1 MSVAAASQVEL
12 LQAVRDTR
20 DPAARGRLIEENLPL
35 VRALARRYA
44 GRGEQYEDLV
54 QVGTIGLIKA
64 IDRFDLDRGVELQ
77 SYAIPMIVGEI
88 KRHFRDRGWAVHVPR
103 RLKELNLRLTSLIDQ
118 LSSTLGRS
126 PTIAELAK
134 AAAVEPEEV
143 VEALEAGHA
152 YTALSLSVPVGDDPD
167 TVLEHTIADPES
179 VFGAAD
185 DRDFIARGLAALDK
199 RERVIIEL
207 RFFSGLSQSQIAQEI
222 GISQMHVSRLIRRSL
237 EKIRHEV
244 SPERPGLPAQ

>member
-1 MSVAAASQVEL
+1 MSVAAATQVQL

-20 DPAARGRLIEENLPL
+20 DTASRNRLIEENLPL

-64 IDRFDLDRGVELQ
+64 VDRYDLDRGVQLQ

-103 RLKELNLRLTSLIDQ
+103 RLKELNLKLTSLVDQ
-118 LSSTLGRS
+118 LSSSLGRS

-134 AAAVEPEEV
+134 AASVEPEEV
-143 VEALEAGHA
+143 IEALEAGQA

-167 TVLEHTIADPES
+167 TVLEHTIADPEA
-179 VFGAAD
+179 VFAAAD
-185 DRDFIARGLAALDK
+185 DRDFIARGLSVLDK
-199 RERVIIEL
+199 RERAIVEL
-207 RFFSGLSQSQIAQEI
+207 RFFSGLSQSQIAQEL
-222 GISQMHVSRLIRRSL
+222 GISQMHVSRLIRRAL
-237 EKIRHEV
+237 EKIRLELSV
-244 SPERPGLPAQ
+244 E

>member
-1 MSVAAASQVEL
+1 MSVAAATQVQL

-20 DPAARGRLIEENLPL
+20 DTASRNRLIEENLPL

-64 IDRFDLDRGVELQ
+64 IDRYDLDRGVQLQ

-103 RLKELNLRLTSLIDQ
+103 RLKELNLKLTSLVDQ
-118 LSSTLGRS
+118 LSSSLGRS

-134 AAAVEPEEV
+134 AASVEPEEV
-143 VEALEAGHA
+143 IEALEAGQA

-167 TVLEHTIADPES
+167 TVLEHTIADPEA
-179 VFGAAD
+179 VFAAAD
-185 DRDFIARGLAALDK
+185 DRDFIARGLSVLDK
-199 RERVIIEL
+199 RERAIVEL
-207 RFFSGLSQSQIAQEI
+207 RFFSGLSQSQIAQEL
-222 GISQMHVSRLIRRSL
+222 GISQMHVSRLIRRAL
-237 EKIRHEV
+237 EKIRLELSV
-244 SPERPGLPAQ
+244 E

>member
-1 MSVAAASQVEL
+1 MSVAAATQVQL

-20 DPAARGRLIEENLPL
+20 DTASRNRLIEENLPL

-64 IDRFDLDRGVELQ
+64 IDRYDLDRGVQLQ

-103 RLKELNLRLTSLIDQ
+103 RLKELNLKLTSLVDQ
-118 LSSTLGRS
+118 LSSSLGRS

-134 AAAVEPEEV
+134 AASVEPEEV
-143 VEALEAGHA
+143 IEALEAGQA

-167 TVLEHTIADPES
+167 TVLEHTIADPEA
-179 VFGAAD
+179 VFAAAD
-185 DRDFIARGLAALDK
+185 DRDFIARGLSVLDK
-199 RERVIIEL
+199 RERAIVEL
-207 RFFSGLSQSQIAQEI
+207 RFFSGLSQSQIAQEL

-237 EKIRHEV
+237 EKIRLEL
-244 SPERPGLPAQ
+244 SLE

>member
-1 MSVAAASQVEL
+1 MSVAAATQVQL

-20 DPAARGRLIEENLPL
+20 DTASRNRLIEENLPL

-64 IDRFDLDRGVELQ
+64 IDRYDLNRGVQLQ

-103 RLKELNLRLTSLIDQ
+103 RLKELNLQLTSLVDQ
-118 LSSTLGRS
+118 LSSSLGRS

-134 AAAVEPEEV
+134 AASVEPEEV
-143 VEALEAGHA
+143 IEALEAGQA
-152 YTALSLSVPVGDDPD
+152 YTALSLSAPAGDDPD
-167 TVLEHTIADPES
+167 TALEHTIADPEA
-179 VFGAAD
+179 VFAAAD
-185 DRDFIARGLAALDK
+185 DRDFIARGLSALDK
-199 RERVIIEL
+199 RERTIVEL
-207 RFFSGLSQSQIAQEI
+207 RFFSGLSQSQIAQEL
-222 GISQMHVSRLIRRSL
+222 GISQMHVSRLIRRAL
-237 EKIRHEV
+237 EKIRLELSV
-244 SPERPGLPAQ
+244 E